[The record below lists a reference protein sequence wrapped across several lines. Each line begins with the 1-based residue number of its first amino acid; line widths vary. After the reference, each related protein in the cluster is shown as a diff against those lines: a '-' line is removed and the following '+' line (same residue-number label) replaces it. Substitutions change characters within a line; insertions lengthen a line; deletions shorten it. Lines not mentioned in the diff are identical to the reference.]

1 MSTHVDR
8 VVEQVRN
15 AENDFRREVAQRQRR
30 WRQRAQ
36 RGRVWFDQE
45 LRESHRRLRQSIPA
59 YIREGD
65 LLSLLTAPVTYSL
78 FLPLVVLDLWVTLYQ
93 RLCFPIYRIAS
104 VPRRRYF
111 AIDRHRLAYLNGIE
125 RVNCT
130 FCSYANGL
138 FAYVREIAART
149 EQYWCPIKHARVIPT
164 PHSRYRSFF
173 AYGDGHAYRTGLPS
187 LRRALREQ
195 ATRPPRCRRRMRHE
209 GVTRKRLG

>member
-1 MSTHVDR
+1 
-8 VVEQVRN
+8 
-15 AENDFRREVAQRQRR
+15 
-30 WRQRAQ
+30 
-36 RGRVWFDQE
+36 VWFDQE

-111 AIDRHRLAYLNGIE
+111 AIDRHRLAY
-125 RVNCT
+125 
-130 FCSYANGL
+130 
-138 FAYVREIAART
+138 VREIAART